1 MKLNTKKTRFYSEEL
16 CNGFTFVGKTFVFG
30 EKKSGTYKQGGV
42 SDYLYLIAN
51 GTTTNEV

>member
-30 EKKSGTYKQGGV
+30 EKKSEGDIQVGGCK
-42 SDYLYLIAN
+42 
-51 GTTTNEV
+51 